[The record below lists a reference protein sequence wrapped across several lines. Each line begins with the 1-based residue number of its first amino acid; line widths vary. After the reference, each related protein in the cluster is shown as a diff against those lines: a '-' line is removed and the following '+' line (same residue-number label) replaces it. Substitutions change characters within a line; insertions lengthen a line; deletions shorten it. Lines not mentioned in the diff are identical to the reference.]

1 MQTCKARDGTWHAAC
16 CPSVWCSCASACTQE
31 GHNGLVGWTVLQS
44 VLVDFGVVEEQNKY
58 GCGEVDCS
66 IVEFRQ
72 GILEP
77 QRWLNCADAVGRE
90 RGSGNQHCGG
100 GDGSVEGASVEAAKP
115 ARTLQRRGRGGD
127 AAMGGTAW
135 CRQQCVV
142 PSWGRHVARAACR
155 ERE

>member
-1 MQTCKARDGTWHAAC
+1 M
-16 CPSVWCSCASACTQE
+16 
-31 GHNGLVGWTVLQS
+31 QS

-77 QRWLNCADAVGRE
+77 QRWLNCAHAVGHE

-100 GDGSVEGASVEAAKP
+100 GDGSVEGVSVEAAKP
-115 ARTLQRRGRGGD
+115 AKTL
-127 AAMGGTAW
+127 
-135 CRQQCVV
+135 
-142 PSWGRHVARAACR
+142 
-155 ERE
+155 

>member
-1 MQTCKARDGTWHAAC
+1 M
-16 CPSVWCSCASACTQE
+16 
-31 GHNGLVGWTVLQS
+31 QS

-77 QRWLNCADAVGRE
+77 QRWLNCADAIGRK

-100 GDGSVEGASVEAAKP
+100 GDDSVEGASVEAAKP
-115 ARTLQRRGRGGD
+115 AKTLQQRGRGGD

-135 CRQQCVV
+135 CWWQCAV
-142 PSWGRHVARAACR
+142 PSWVRHVAHA
-155 ERE
+155 

>member
-1 MQTCKARDGTWHAAC
+1 M
-16 CPSVWCSCASACTQE
+16 
-31 GHNGLVGWTVLQS
+31 QS

-77 QRWLNCADAVGRE
+77 QRWLNCVDAVGRE

-100 GDGSVEGASVEAAKP
+100 GDGSVEGVSVEVAKP

-127 AAMGGTAW
+127 TARVGTAW
-135 CRQQCVV
+135 CQLQCVA
-142 PSWGRHVARAACR
+142 PSWAGVSRVHAASASEDGRRAGFGELQRHGNNIVCMPVCCTR
-155 ERE
+155 V

>member
-1 MQTCKARDGTWHAAC
+1 
-16 CPSVWCSCASACTQE
+16 
-31 GHNGLVGWTVLQS
+31 LQS

-77 QRWLNCADAVGRE
+77 QRWLNCADAVGHE
-90 RGSGNQHCGG
+90 RGSGNQHCGR

-115 ARTLQRRGRGGD
+115 ARTLKRRGRGGD

-135 CRQQCVV
+135 CRRQYAV
-142 PSWGRHVARAACR
+142 PLWGRHVARAACR
-155 ERE
+155 ECERGR